1 MTESD
6 FVAFE
11 YLEQQIP
18 KAMQNNYIDGYMN
31 FGWQVTDRTPDI
43 GKITV
48 TLKLK
53 RDRNLP
59 EKAALNRLQKQFEQ
73 EMAAAA
79 GLERSKSSVPT
90 VVAMTVG
97 LIGTAFMAGSVFAVT
112 NQMVILCAILAVPA
126 FLGWALGYFS
136 YGWAKTRRI
145 AKVGPILEQSYD
157 NAANYCQQAFQLLH

>member
-43 GKITV
+43 GKSTV

-112 NQMVILCAILAVPA
+112 NQMVVLCAILAVPT

-136 YGWAKTRRI
+136 YSWAKTRRTT
-145 AKVGPILEQSYD
+145 KVGPVLEQSYD
-157 NAANYCQQAFQLLH
+157 NAANYCQQAFHLLH

>member
-1 MTESD
+1 MTEST

-18 KAMQNNYIDGYMN
+18 KAMQNNYIDGYTN

-43 GKITV
+43 GKSTV

-97 LIGTAFMAGSVFAVT
+97 LIGTAFMAGSVFAVN
-112 NQMVILCAILAVPA
+112 NQMVILCVILAIPG

-136 YGWAKTRRI
+136 FNWAKARRI
-145 AKVGPILEQSYD
+145 EKISPTLLRVYD
-157 NAANYCQQAFQLLH
+157 SAADYCKQAFHLLH